1 MIGKLQIP
9 HPDGELEQFQRCET
23 DVVVSR
29 LLAREGL
36 RLKAPPP
43 CPGPIGG
50 IVRFR
55 RGIVYEGHNR
65 YAHREEKVR
74 KCRSAAESI

>member
-1 MIGKLQIP
+1 MISELQVP
-9 HPDGELEQFQRCET
+9 HPDGEFKQFQRCEA

-29 LLAREGL
+29 LLAGEGL

-50 IVRFR
+50 IVRIR
-55 RGIVYEGHNR
+55 RGIINEGHNR

-74 KCRSAAESI
+74 KRRSAAESI